1 MTPTSTIK
9 SIIISSITALAI
21 AYAGAGFAAS
31 VDEEAVPQAQINIAQ
46 TDFSS
51 AVAVKKLRSAVRTSA
66 RRMCF
71 EDTNR
76 LPNQDE
82 SACYNAAI
90 ESGLAQIEERANG
103 KLASQGITTVAE
115 QSLQSSVRT
124 SH

>member
-1 MTPTSTIK
+1 MTSTSTIK
-9 SIIISSITALAI
+9 SIIISSVTALAI

-31 VDEEAVPQAQINIAQ
+31 VDDETAPQAQINVAN

-51 AVAVKKLRSAVRTSA
+51 VVAVRKLESAVRTSA

-82 SACYNAAI
+82 NACYSAAI
-90 ESGLAQIEERANG
+90 QSGLAQIEARANG
-103 KLASQGITTVAE
+103 KLASQGLTTVAE
-115 QSLQSSVRT
+115 QSLQSSART

>member
-1 MTPTSTIK
+1 MTTTSTIK
-9 SIIISSITALAI
+9 SILISSITALAI

-31 VDEEAVPQAQINIAQ
+31 VDDEAAPQAQINVAN

-51 AVAVKKLRSAVRTSA
+51 AAAVKKLQSAVRTSA
-66 RRMCF
+66 RHMCF

-76 LPNQDE
+76 LPSQDE

-90 ESGLAQIEERANG
+90 QSGLAQIEERTNG
-103 KLASQGITTVAE
+103 KLSSQSITTVAE